1 LSFTAQP
8 SDIAAGALMAPGV
21 QVTALDAA
29 GNRATSFAGNVSV
42 ALGTPTPNSG
52 KLYGTRTVTAAGGV
66 AVFSDLTVDS
76 AAIGYTLRATNL
88 SLSASTS
95 GQFNVTAASSAVLI
109 GAGDIAESGGKQAAT
124 YALLQANPSATV
136 FAAGDQAYP
145 NGALTDYQTF
155 YDPWWGQAKA
165 RTRPAP
171 GNHDYV
177 TPGAPGYFAYFG
189 VATTGDS
196 GKYYYSYDL
205 GSWHVISLNGEISTS
220 AGSAQE
226 VWLKADLAAST
237 KTCTLAYIHRPR
249 FSAGHHGSNGF
260 MHAIWKDLYSAGAEI
275 YIAGHNHDYERFAP
289 QNADSLGVADPAHGI
304 REFVV
309 GTGGAAPEA
318 WSVPPP
324 LANEEVWA
332 NPTWGVLKL
341 TLYATTYTWE
351 FVPIAG
357 EAFTDS
363 GSGTCH

>member
-1 LSFTAQP
+1 MT
-8 SDIAAGALMAPGV
+8 PGV
-21 QVTALDAA
+21 QVAALDAA
-29 GNRATSFAGNVSV
+29 GNRATSFGGTVSV
-42 ALGTPTPNSG
+42 ALGTPNPNSG
-52 KLYGTRTVTAAGGV
+52 RLYGTTTVAAAGGV

-76 AAIGYTLRATNL
+76 VASGYTLQPTATGL
-88 SLSASTS
+88 AAAASNP
-95 GQFNVTAASSAVLI
+95 FNVAVPLVAPVLLS
-109 GAGDIAESGGKQAAT
+109 GAGDIAEAGGKQAAT
-124 YALLQANPSATV
+124 ATLLDAIPGTV

-145 NGALTDYQTF
+145 DGALSQYQTL
-155 YDPWWGQAKA
+155 YDPAWGRHKA

-189 VATTGDS
+189 VAATGDS

-205 GSWHVISLNGEISTS
+205 GTWHVISLNGEISTS

-237 KTCTLAYIHRPR
+237 KTCTIAYIHRPR

-275 YIAGHNHDYERFAP
+275 YVAGHNHDYERFAP
-289 QNADSLGVADPAHGI
+289 QNADSLGVADPVRGI

-309 GTGGAAPEA
+309 GTGGAAAEA
-318 WSVPPP
+318 WSVTPP
-324 LANEEVWA
+324 LPNEEVWA